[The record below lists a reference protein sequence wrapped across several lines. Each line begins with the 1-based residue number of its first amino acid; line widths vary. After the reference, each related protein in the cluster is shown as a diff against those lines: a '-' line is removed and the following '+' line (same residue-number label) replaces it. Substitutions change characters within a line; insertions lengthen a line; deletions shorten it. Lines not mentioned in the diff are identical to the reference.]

1 MEQKK
6 NNPQRADHE
15 GMPSYFHSINS
26 TESRQLPDWKFLE
39 TLITSDPSL
48 RALTETYRKRLAVS
62 KKFADEMKPIFPAVT
77 TSAMMDGNGRKLVN
91 FLKPTYL
98 LQLDFDHVDACDME
112 RLLTLARADE
122 HTMVEYVTVSGR
134 GFRIFCSYCHFPDDD
149 ITVIDLFSVMLK
161 KAMEHYTRLLGV
173 TPDRQCTD
181 ITRCAGLAHD
191 PDAFFR
197 WGATPFSLELSDMK
211 VLYSHKAMG
220 MMSPQR
226 ESKRKGDGAKGGR
239 ASGRSFGPP
248 TMDEAAG
255 HIGSLLSQW
264 GYAFE
269 PGRHNEYVYNFA
281 KTCLR
286 YGIDINE
293 VLLHATSEYGNAYAD
308 TAAVIKSCYKHTERM
323 GIWHFYHEG
332 ESYGRKPSVRIV
344 KQWLTTR
351 YDFRHNII
359 TGFYEIT
366 SRMVAG
372 GKYPR
377 WIAID
382 DNIENSLWSEM
393 DEQGLRIPEK
403 TLHSIINS
411 DFSGEFDPL
420 DCYLRSLKPWVR
432 GKDPDY
438 IGMLADRIVV
448 ANRPDDCH
456 TQELFRYFFKKW
468 LVAMVV
474 AWVKVNDVNQTAL
487 IFVGKGGIMK
497 TTFFAMLLPPQ
508 LRQYFLNDSTGAYTD
523 KDFMEAFSSKALIC
537 LDEFET
543 VFGKNLSAFKSNITK
558 TTFSIRRPYDKYRSE
573 LPHRGALG
581 GTTNS
586 RQFITDEENRRY
598 SPWIVESILSPIDH
612 PIDYDHVYAQ
622 AVALGKEVAAHP
634 KGTEPL
640 WTYWLTRND
649 IELMHRHNRIFM
661 VANYAEEQIL
671 RYYRVPNENTN
682 PACIKFRYSAE
693 ILERIGGNPAL
704 RQNLNS
710 QNIGAVMARLGFPKV
725 HKKDGNGWAVIEKES
740 MEIICDATLTTGEL
754 KQLNT
759 HNSTLNTQ
767 H

>member
-1 MEQKK
+1 MEQ
-6 NNPQRADHE
+6 NDQNPLKAARGA
-15 GMPSYFHSINS
+15 MPSYFHSINS
-26 TESRQLPDWKFLE
+26 SESHQLTDWMFLKQV
-39 TLITSDPSL
+39 ITADPSL
-48 RALTETYRKRLAVS
+48 KALTETYRKRLAIS
-62 KKFADEMKPIFPAVT
+62 KKFADELKPSFPAIT
-77 TSAMMDGNGRKLVN
+77 TSAMMDGSGRKLAN
-91 FLKPTYL
+91 FVKPTYM
-98 LQLDFDHVDACDME
+98 LQLDFDHVNTEDME
-112 RLLTLARADE
+112 RLLAVVRDDP

-134 GFRIFCSYCHFPDDD
+134 GFRIFCSYSRFADDD
-149 ITVIDLFSVMLK
+149 VTVLELFDVMLR
-161 KAMEHYTRLLGV
+161 KAMDHYTRLLGV
-173 TPDRQCTD
+173 APDKQCSD

-191 PDAFFR
+191 ADAFFR
-197 WGATPFSLELSDMK
+197 WEAIPFELDIPDLK
-211 VLYSHKAMG
+211 ILYSQKAIETKT
-220 MMSPQR
+220 SR
-226 ESKRKGDGAKGGR
+226 RTARKKTAPAKKGA
-239 ASGRSFGPP
+239 AAAQTYGPP
-248 TMDEAAG
+248 AMDEAAA
-255 HIGSLLSQW
+255 HIGQLLAQW
-264 GYAFE
+264 GYVFE

-281 KTCLR
+281 NTCLR
-286 YGIDINE
+286 YGIAVDE
-293 VLLHATSEYGNAYAD
+293 VMQYATAEYGSAYAD

-323 GIWHFYHEG
+323 GVWHFYQEG
-332 ESYGRKPSVRIV
+332 EGYGGRLSVKVI
-344 KQWLTTR
+344 KQWLTTH
-351 YDFRHNII
+351 YDFRRNVM
-359 TGFYEIT
+359 TGFYEIM
-366 SRMVAG
+366 SRMVLK
-372 GKYPR
+372 GKYPH
-377 WIAID
+377 WTGID
-382 DNIENSLWSEM
+382 DNISNSLWSEM
-393 DEQGLRIPEK
+393 NEQGLNVPEK

-411 DFSGEFDPL
+411 DFSEAFDPL
-420 DCYLRSLKPWVR
+420 DFYLRSLKPWVK

-448 ANRPDDCH
+448 ADLPDDCH

-474 AWVKVNDVNQTAL
+474 AWVKVSVVNQTIL
-487 IFVGKGGIMK
+487 ILVGRGGIMK

-508 LRQYFLNDSTGAYTD
+508 LRQYFINDSTGAYTD

-612 PIDYDHVYAQ
+612 PIDYDNVYAQ

-649 IELMHRHNRIFM
+649 IELMRRHNRLFM

-671 RYYRVPNENTN
+671 RFYKVPDSTTN
-682 PACIKFRYSAE
+682 PGCIRFRYSAE

-704 RQNLNS
+704 RQNLNN
-710 QNIGAVMARLGFPKV
+710 QNIGAVMSRLGFKKV

-740 MEIICDATLTTGEL
+740 MEIINDATLTSGEIE
-754 KQLNT
+754 QLIM
-759 HNSTLNTQ
+759 HDS
-767 H
+767 